1 MCVCIPAGKAAPD
14 SILTGFVL
22 LRERVNFQEFS
33 EKVFRCETWKLQEPE
48 SELFNFSKNAFH
60 TPLIPNIKKLTA
72 SISLTCIFCD
82 IHPTKFW
89 NSPNFSRPWKKGL
102 KFQQISWNSRG
113 RTNSEHR
120 IISSLQIALVTT
132 AFTVLFL
139 RCLWLPSHLQLV
151 TMFI

>member
-22 LRERVNFQEFS
+22 LRERINFQEFS

-72 SISLTCIFCD
+72 SISLTCIFYG
-82 IHPTKFW
+82 IHPTKF
-89 NSPNFSRPWKKGL
+89 
-102 KFQQISWNSRG
+102 
-113 RTNSEHR
+113 
-120 IISSLQIALVTT
+120 
-132 AFTVLFL
+132 
-139 RCLWLPSHLQLV
+139 
-151 TMFI
+151 